1 MQFNSAQKQA
11 IESKQPLVVVAAGAG
26 SGKTRVLTEKI
37 VSIIDEHFHDKGS
50 NYGAPINEIAAI
62 TFTEKAA
69 REMKERLASRMGEK
83 AEAAG
88 NREEKR
94 FWLAQQEEVETAMIA
109 TFHRFCRQLLS
120 RYSRYAEENGELAVL
135 DETEAAM
142 IKAELVEQLC
152 KDRQFANELNQLRG
166 GLSLF
171 ALKRSLVAVHDA
183 VREQRAG
190 DDAISHFSPL
200 YMWDKQ
206 INGAICEQQQQVAM
220 IVKAVKRAAKELPP
234 LSQLSKTEQKH
245 AQSLTTLAQSLQLAA
260 NEEEAVAMMNEALP
274 SRVQKAWQESLPSL
288 YVFYEHNWK
297 PFKKQWSERNQVASD
312 RGLPLLKAFVTLL
325 QAFAKRYADL
335 KAQRLVAD
343 FSDLQQ
349 KAYTLLQLP
358 KVAAA
363 CQSAY
368 THIMVDE
375 FQDTNQ
381 VQLQIVQA
389 INPAHLFFVGDEKQ
403 SIYRFR
409 GADVAIMNEMAKKA
423 AEINEG
429 ELIHLQ
435 ENYRTAPQIVELVN
449 ELFAHVMAPGGEDAL
464 PYATS
469 YVPLKAGRKP
479 HTNKQALAAF
489 HQLEKS
495 NEARS
500 FASLLQQTIA
510 DGMIEV
516 EGEGKVRQAQ
526 WNDVA
531 VLLPSRTNLPEL
543 EQAFAEAGIPYR
555 VHGGVGFFEKQEVI
569 DFLNVL
575 NWLRRPFEDAY
586 VVALLRSPL
595 FGLTLSDLLTVNDC
609 KEEHE
614 NLAVFLAKEEAP
626 SLFANHPRL
635 QQALKQYGE
644 WIDLFLPFAFT
655 GSVKEG
661 LLQLFEQTG
670 LRYAVLSD
678 TNGIQRVGNVE
689 KLIDLFAQLNTTN
702 LETLCLQMNRYIA
715 ASKNVP
721 EAEVE
726 QLEGEAVTI
735 MTVHASKGLEFPV
748 VCLPYMDQKRRLD
761 TDAVYFD
768 QEWDIVF
775 QLKLDDRD
783 PISTPAYFQ
792 AQEKRGKQ
800 ALEEA
805 KRLFY
810 VALTRAKD
818 YCLLAARDLSERRS
832 WAEMVEAANEQS
844 PLSAINWVESVKS
857 GENVLNI

>member
-1 MQFNSAQKQA
+1 MRFNSAQKQA

-37 VSIIDEHFHDKGS
+37 VSIIAEHFHDKHS
-50 NYGAPINEIAAI
+50 SYGAPINEIAAI

-69 REMKERLASRMGEK
+69 REMKERLANRMGEK

-88 NREEKR
+88 NSEEKS

-120 RYSRYAEENGELAVL
+120 RYSRYAEETAEMVVL

-152 KDRQFANELNQLRG
+152 KDRQFANELNQLRAV
-166 GLSLF
+166 LSLF
-171 ALKRSLVAVHDA
+171 TLKRSLVALHDA

-190 DDAISHFSPL
+190 DDAISQFSPSH
-200 YMWDKQ
+200 MWDKQ
-206 INGAICEQQQQVAM
+206 INGAIFEQQKQVAM
-220 IVKAVKRAAKELPP
+220 IVNAVKHAAKELPP
-234 LSQLSKTEQKH
+234 LHQLSKTEQKH
-245 AQSLTTLAQSLQLAA
+245 AQSLTTLAQGLPLAA

-274 SRVQKAWQESLPSL
+274 GRVQKAWQESLPSL
-288 YVFYEHNWK
+288 YVFYEHKWK
-297 PFKKQWSERNQVASD
+297 PFKKQWGERNQVASD
-312 RGLPLLKAFVTLL
+312 RGLPLLEAFVTLL
-325 QAFAKRYADL
+325 QAFAKRYAHI
-335 KAQRLVAD
+335 KAQRHVAD

-349 KAYTLLQLP
+349 KAYTLLQIP

-423 AEINEG
+423 AELDEG

-449 ELFAHVMAPGGEDAL
+449 ELFAHVMVQGEDAL
-464 PYATS
+464 SYATN

-479 HTNKQALAAF
+479 HTNKQALASF
-489 HQLEKS
+489 HQLES
-495 NEARS
+495 NNEARS
-500 FASLLQQTIA
+500 FASLLQLTMG
-510 DGMIEV
+510 DGNIEV
-516 EGEGKVRQAQ
+516 EAEGKVRQAQ
-526 WNDVA
+526 WNDIA

-555 VHGGVGFFEKQEVI
+555 IHGGVGFFEKQEVI

-595 FGLTLSDLLTVNDC
+595 FGLTLSDLLTINEC
-609 KEEHE
+609 KDEDE

-626 SLFANHPRL
+626 SLFASHPRL
-635 QQALKQYGE
+635 QQALKQYGD
-644 WIDLFLPFAFT
+644 WIDFFLPFTFT

-689 KLIDLFAQLNTTN
+689 KLIDLFAQLNTAN
-702 LETLCLQMNRYIA
+702 LETMCLQMNRYMA

-726 QLEGEAVTI
+726 QLGGEAVTI

-748 VCLPYMDQKRRLD
+748 VCLPYMDQKRRTD
-761 TDAVYFD
+761 TDAIYFD

-775 QLKLDDRD
+775 QMKSDDGET
-783 PISTPAYFQ
+783 ISTPAFFQ
-792 AQEKRGKQ
+792 AQEKRSKQ
-800 ALEEA
+800 ALEES

-818 YCLLAARDLSERRS
+818 YCLFTAADLSGGRS
-832 WAEMVEAANEQS
+832 WAEMIGAANEQS
-844 PLSAINWVESVKS
+844 GLSAIDWVDSVKS

>member
-37 VSIIDEHFHDKGS
+37 VSIIGEHFHDKDS

-152 KDRQFANELNQLRG
+152 KDRQFANELNQLRRV
-166 GLSLF
+166 LSLF
-171 ALKRSLVAVHDA
+171 TLKRSLVAVHDA

-220 IVKAVKRAAKELPP
+220 IVNAVKHAAKELPP
-234 LSQLSKTEQKH
+234 LQQLSKTEQKH
-245 AQSLTTLAQSLQLAA
+245 AQSLATLAQSLPLAG

-335 KAQRLVAD
+335 KAQRRVAD

-349 KAYTLLQLP
+349 KAYTLLQIP

-423 AEINEG
+423 AELNEG

-479 HTNKQALAAF
+479 YTNKQALASF

-516 EGEGKVRQAQ
+516 EGEGKVRQAK

-543 EQAFAEAGIPYR
+543 EEAFAEAGIPYR
-555 VHGGVGFFEKQEVI
+555 IHGGVGFFEKQEVI

-595 FGLTLSDLLTVNDC
+595 FGLTLSDLLTVNEW
-609 KEEHE
+609 KEEDE

-626 SLFANHPRL
+626 SLFASHPRL

-644 WIDLFLPFAFT
+644 WIDLFLPFTFT

-689 KLIDLFAQLNTTN
+689 KLIDLFAQLNTAN

-748 VCLPYMDQKRRLD
+748 VCLPYMDQKRRTD

-775 QLKLDDRD
+775 QLKLDDGET
-783 PISTPAYFQ
+783 IATPAFFQ

-800 ALEEA
+800 ALEES

-818 YCLLAARDLSERRS
+818 YCLLAAADLSGGRS
-832 WAEMVEAANEQS
+832 WAEMIGAANEQFR
-844 PLSAINWVESVKS
+844 LSAINWVDSVKS

>member
-11 IESKQPLVVVAAGAG
+11 IESNQPLVVVAAGAG

-37 VSIIDEHFHDKGS
+37 VSIIAEHFHDKHS
-50 NYGAPINEIAAI
+50 SYGAPINEIAAI

-69 REMKERLASRMGEK
+69 REMKERLANRMGEK

-120 RYSRYAEENGELAVL
+120 RYSRYAEENGEMAVL

-166 GLSLF
+166 VLSLF
-171 ALKRSLVAVHDA
+171 TLKRSLVALHDA

-190 DDAISHFSPL
+190 DDAISQFSPP
-200 YMWDKQ
+200 YIWNKQ
-206 INGAICEQQQQVAM
+206 INGAIREQQQQVAM
-220 IVKAVKRAAKELPP
+220 IVKAVKHAAKELPP
-234 LSQLSKTEQKH
+234 LHQLSKTEQKH
-245 AQSLTTLAQSLQLAA
+245 AQSLATLVQSLALAA
-260 NEEEAVAMMNEALP
+260 NEEEAVAMMTEALP
-274 SRVQKAWQESLPSL
+274 RRVQKAWQESLPSL
-288 YVFYEHNWK
+288 YFFYEHKWK
-297 PFKKQWSERNQVASD
+297 PFKKQWGERNQVAGD
-312 RGLPLLKAFVTLL
+312 QGLPLLEAFVTLL
-325 QAFAKRYADL
+325 QAFAKRYAHI
-335 KAQRLVAD
+335 KAQRHVAD

-349 KAYTLLQLP
+349 KAYTLLQIP
-358 KVAAA
+358 NVAAA

-423 AEINEG
+423 AKLDEG

-464 PYATS
+464 PYATH

-479 HTNKQALAAF
+479 HTNKQALASF

-495 NEARS
+495 SEARS
-500 FASLLQQTIA
+500 FASLLQQTMA
-510 DGMIEV
+510 DGIIEV
-516 EGEGKVRQAQ
+516 EAEGKVRQAQ

-555 VHGGVGFFEKQEVI
+555 VHGGVGFFAKQEVI

-595 FGLTLSDLLTVNDC
+595 FGLTLSELLTVNEY
-609 KEEHE
+609 KEEEE
-614 NLAVFLAKEEAP
+614 NLAVFLAKEEAS
-626 SLFANHPRL
+626 SLVASHPRL

-644 WIDLFLPFAFT
+644 WIDLFLPFTFT

-689 KLIDLFAQLNTTN
+689 KLIDLFAQLNTAN
-702 LETLCLQMNRYIA
+702 LETMCLQMNRYIA

-748 VCLPYMDQKRRLD
+748 VCLPYMDQKRRTD
-761 TDAVYFD
+761 TDAIYFD

-775 QLKLDDRD
+775 QLKSDDGET
-783 PISTPAYFQ
+783 ISTPAFFQ
-792 AQEKRGKQ
+792 AQEKRSEQ
-800 ALEEA
+800 ALEES

-818 YCLLAARDLSERRS
+818 YCLFAAADLSGGRS
-832 WAEMVEAANEQS
+832 WAEMIGAANEQS
-844 PLSAINWVESVKS
+844 RLSAINWVDSIKS